1 MKFISSYGHANP
13 KKKKIN
19 LGKGACTKDV
29 HSKGGRGGFGVVD
42 ENGQG
47 GRGGLSQMDVHF

>member
-1 MKFISSYGHANP
+1 MYLYVDSYGLVSYAM
-13 KKKKIN
+13 
-19 LGKGACTKDV
+19 GACTKDV

>member
-1 MKFISSYGHANP
+1 MVTRSVGACGS
-13 KKKKIN
+13 
-19 LGKGACTKDV
+19 KGACTKDV
-29 HSKGGRGGFGVVD
+29 HPKGGFGVVD